1 VAIGQFY
8 QVKQGGRSMSS
19 EEGFLFHATGIDL
32 SETCKGGREGDILE
46 WPVKR
51 QPGGGEKYGE

>member
-1 VAIGQFY
+1 MSVEKGFPF
-8 QVKQGGRSMSS
+8 RSPR
-19 EEGFLFHATGIDL
+19 TDL
-32 SETCKGGREGDILE
+32 IETCKGGREGDILE